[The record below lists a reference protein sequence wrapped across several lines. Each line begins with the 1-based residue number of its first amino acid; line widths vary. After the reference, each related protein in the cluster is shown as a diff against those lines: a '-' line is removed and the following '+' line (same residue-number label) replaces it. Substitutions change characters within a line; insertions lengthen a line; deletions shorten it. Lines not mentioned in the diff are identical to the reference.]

1 MANATDE
8 SIINFDPLIQ
18 CLKDMPLCWRT
29 TAIVSSIAIA
39 LELVYFILFA
49 IPWGKMGVAEWAY
62 WVGAIGTILAVCGAI
77 WISHRDNSLRRRD
90 AMTIA
95 ILAAADSQS
104 KVQQIG
110 GVLDKTIKYLSKGS
124 ENWLIEAYFTS
135 AKTTLNSRPRL
146 TIEAISQLA
155 PLKGDCAL
163 KFAKI
168 QNTISNVAVS
178 LSEIEVYKLSNPD
191 SLLNGKEGVAVMN
204 IEHDLSILTTQ
215 RKKLWEVQE
224 VLRTTS
230 K

>member
-18 CLKDMPLCWRT
+18 CLRDMPLRWRA
-29 TAIVSSIAIA
+29 TAIVSFIAIA

-77 WISHRDNSLRRRD
+77 WISHRDNSLKRRD

-95 ILAAADSQS
+95 ILAATDSQS

-110 GVLDKTIKYLSKGS
+110 DALDKTIKDLSKGS
-124 ENWLIEAYFTS
+124 ENWLIETYFAS
-135 AKTTLNSRPRL
+135 AKKNLTSRPHL
-146 TIEAISQLA
+146 TIEVISQLA

-168 QNTISNVAVS
+168 QNTISNVAAA
-178 LSEIEVYKLSNPD
+178 LREIEVYKNPD
-191 SLLNGKEGVAVMN
+191 SSSMLRGKEGVTVN
-204 IEHDLSILTTQ
+204 SIEHDLSILMTQ

-224 VLRTTS
+224 ILRTTG